1 MNTAG
6 RRAEIISI
14 LMVRRRITAK
24 ELAEE
29 FNVTVRTIQN
39 DIQALSLGF
48 PIYTRQG
55 GDGGIFVGDNY
66 KPYMNTLTPLELKVL
81 HEMYGLADGIHKKFY
96 FSLSASMGRIN
107 WNSKLVILV
116 KHIIFTTPFIADGS
130 GLCAFGLISPELI
143 LSKMQAEACKC
154 TLTIL

>member
-1 MNTAG
+1 MNKAG

-81 HEMYGLADGIHKKFY
+81 HEMYGLADGIHKKVLFQLIRKY
-96 FSLSASMGRIN
+96 GPD
-107 WNSKLVILV
+107 KL
-116 KHIIFTTPFIADGS
+116 
-130 GLCAFGLISPELI
+130 EL
-143 LSKMQAEACKC
+143 
-154 TLTIL
+154 

>member
-1 MNTAG
+1 MNTAD

-14 LMVRRRITAK
+14 LMVSRRITAK

-29 FNVTVRTIQN
+29 FNVTIRTIQN

-81 HEMYGLADGIHKKFY
+81 HEMYELADGIHKKVLFQLIRKY
-96 FSLSASMGRIN
+96 GPD
-107 WNSKLVILV
+107 KL
-116 KHIIFTTPFIADGS
+116 
-130 GLCAFGLISPELI
+130 EL
-143 LSKMQAEACKC
+143 
-154 TLTIL
+154 

>member
-130 GLCAFGLISPELI
+130 GLCAFWTDKSGVDFIQNAGGSL
-143 LSKMQAEACKC
+143 
-154 TLTIL
+154 

>member
-1 MNTAG
+1 MNTADH
-6 RRAEIISI
+6 RAEIISI

-39 DIQALSLGF
+39 DIQALSPGF

-81 HEMYGLADGIHKKFY
+81 HEMYGLADGIHKKVLFQLIRKY
-96 FSLSASMGRIN
+96 GPD
-107 WNSKLVILV
+107 KL
-116 KHIIFTTPFIADGS
+116 
-130 GLCAFGLISPELI
+130 EL
-143 LSKMQAEACKC
+143 
-154 TLTIL
+154 